1 MRIVI
6 YFLILGMFGLTMAYY
21 QIAIAANIILGV
33 VIIALSLICFA
44 LTAVVNIIR
53 RRVCC

>member
-6 YFLILGMFGLTMAYY
+6 YLLILGMFGLTMAYY